1 MPQGEGTYGSQ
12 VDRPSKQQKST
23 ARKTISDRDR
33 RRLEESML
41 RESGKNISDR
51 DRKLIRQLKESGP
64 NQRLAKGPGRR
75 MDNQSAK
82 TDSDVRYAAKGGSV
96 SSTRAAFN
104 KAFAAARKKHV
115 AGDGPANFT
124 YKGKRYNVQTKQD
137 RKTTIGKA
145 KARKAGVSG
154 IAARNKSAS
163 QTFRKQM
170 KEASRTKADKTPS
183 YDFSNV
189 TVPSSKELAN
199 QRKKQR
205 LRRMAG
211 SISPALV
218 AAGGPGALL
227 TRQGVKSLGGGKAT
241 VKTGKRIVDRLK
253 QERKKRK
260 GGYGYEQ
267 SYGEIVKKGVKGQRS
282 SVKRKET
289 LAEKEAKRQANLKK
303 RRDAYKKRK
312 KSRG

>member
-1 MPQGEGTYGSQ
+1 MAERRYSGTAG
-12 VDRPSKQQKST
+12 K
-23 ARKTISDRDR
+23 RKLYADEKR
-33 RRLEESML
+33 RRIL
-41 RESGKNISDR
+41 RG
-51 DRKLIRQLKESGP
+51 
-64 NQRLAKGPGRR
+64 AK
-75 MDNQSAK
+75 
-82 TDSDVRYAAKGGSV
+82 
-96 SSTRAAFN
+96 
-104 KAFAAARKKHV
+104 
-115 AGDGPANFT
+115 
-124 YKGKRYNVQTKQD
+124 KRPFITKQD
-137 RKTTIGKA
+137 LAGPVKRKASPSKKTSVKKTVSKRA
-145 KARKAGVSG
+145 PEKARVKKTRATTTTPKT
-154 IAARNKSAS
+154 KSAS

-183 YDFSNV
+183 YDFSKV
-189 TVPSSKELAN
+189 TVPSSEELAN